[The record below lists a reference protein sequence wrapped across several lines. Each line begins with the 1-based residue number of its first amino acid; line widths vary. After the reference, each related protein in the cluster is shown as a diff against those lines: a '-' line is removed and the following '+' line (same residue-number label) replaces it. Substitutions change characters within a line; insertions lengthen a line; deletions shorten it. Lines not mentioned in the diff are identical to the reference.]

1 MQRCVR
7 CGAPTGDATCWH
19 CGHQAAID
27 GQLVVEEPTSALHG
41 VANTRPIERSGAKSR
56 RRISRRL
63 WIGSSAALFVTL
75 SVVIAA
81 GRLSRPAAET
91 VSAGQAA
98 QPQAAQPQPVRA
110 SQAAPVRAANPNP
123 PATVVTTAR
132 PSWVGRRRAG
142 WGYDGTKTISFS
154 LDSLSE
160 MSLWAS
166 RARVQLVARCLA
178 RTTDV
183 YVVTGPLSFESQRAS
198 HTVRV
203 QVDDDPEQSQQ
214 WLESD
219 GSRELFAPDGAA
231 LSARLARAHRLRVG
245 FTPFDAKPVT
255 AEFIVDGFDELAP
268 LLAGTC
274 GRKPSPTA
282 R

>member
-27 GQLVVEEPTSALHG
+27 GRQPVAEEPTSALDG
-41 VANTRPIERSGAKSR
+41 VLNTQPVEKSPAKPR

-63 WIGSSAALFVTL
+63 WIGASAALFVTL

-91 VSAGQAA
+91 VSVGQAA
-98 QPQAAQPQPVRA
+98 QSQPISV
-110 SQAAPVRAANPNP
+110 SQTAPVRSTSSNP
-123 PATVVTTAR
+123 PAMVETAAR
-132 PSWVGRRRAG
+132 PTWVGRRRAG

-154 LDSLSE
+154 LDSLTE
-160 MSLWAS
+160 VPVWGS
-166 RARVQLVARCLA
+166 RARLQLVARCLA

-183 YVVTGPLSFESQRAS
+183 YVVTGPLSFEAQRAS

-203 QVDDDPEQSQQ
+203 QVDDDPEQSQK

-245 FTPFDAKPVT
+245 FTPFDSKPVT

-274 GRKPSPTA
+274 GRKPSPPA